1 MSTDTKKVG
10 ECHYMAI
17 DTEAGYGDS
26 GQMASAPSLSWLNNF
41 PGDISAR
48 GVIRV
53 WWAFDCHSGG
63 RSKAQLT
70 ASSSL
75 VCLLWTPATPA
86 PSPMHIPHWAA
97 SCSIILS
104 TRAFPALSRGHFIDA
119 TMAVWQYIL
128 VIYKRLICTFDLS
141 TRGKY
146 NNLLETNTL
155 ILQQNYQM

>member
-1 MSTDTKKVG
+1 MSTDTKRVG

-17 DTEAGYGDS
+17 DTAAGYGDS

-48 GVIRV
+48 GVIRELLTAIPV
-53 WWAFDCHSGG
+53 A
-63 RSKAQLT
+63 RSKAQLA
-70 ASSSL
+70 ASIYISSL
-75 VCLLWTPATPA
+75 VCLLWTTPV
-86 PSPMHIPHWAA
+86 PSPTHIPHWAA

-104 TRAFPALSRGHFIDA
+104 PRAFPALSRGHFIDA

-128 VIYKRLICTFDLS
+128 VIYKRPICTFDLS

-146 NNLLETNTL
+146 NNLLETDAL
-155 ILQQNYQM
+155 ILQHNYQM